1 MNEKKMHKLRIHNNR
16 LHLDGMAL
24 KNVTSYAVTPVF
36 ALGTAPES
44 AKLAEVVI
52 HLVVDVEDEASN

>member
-24 KNVTSYAVTPVF
+24 KNVTSYAVTP
-36 ALGTAPES
+36 GTDPDHGSGAGYK
-44 AKLAEVVI
+44 A
-52 HLVVDVEDEASN
+52 